1 MTVTTYDPQSILF
14 TLGES
19 ILVGWNSMASARKP
33 AFNKVDGIRGKH
45 TRTKSFDTS
54 AVIRI
59 SLPMSSEWNGIFSDI
74 ISQDIQYGSGRCE
87 IMIKDTS
94 GGTLIK
100 SSEAYITN
108 FADIS
113 FDNTISERVWTIQCL
128 TTDVYSVGGTTKP
141 VSSILDAINSGIASL
156 F

>member
-1 MTVTTYDPQSILF
+1 MTVTTYDPRSVLF
-14 TLGES
+14 TLGGS
-19 ILVGWNSMASARKP
+19 ILVGWNSMASSRKP
-33 AFNKVDGIRGKH
+33 PFNKVEGIRGKH
-45 TRTKSFDTS
+45 TRTKNLDTS

-74 ISQDIQYGSGRCE
+74 LTQDLIYGTGRCE
-87 IMIKDTS
+87 IMLKDTS
-94 GGTLIK
+94 GGTLIQ
-100 SSEAYITN
+100 SVEAYITN
-108 FADIS
+108 YADVS

-128 TTDVYSVGGTTKP
+128 STESYSVGGTTQP